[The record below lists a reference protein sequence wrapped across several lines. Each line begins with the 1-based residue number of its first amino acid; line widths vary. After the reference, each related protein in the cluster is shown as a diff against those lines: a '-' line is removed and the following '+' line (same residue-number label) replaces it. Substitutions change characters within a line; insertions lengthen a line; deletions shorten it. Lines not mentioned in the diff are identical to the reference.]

1 MKLNTI
7 NTLVLANGMR
17 VVHVPSQGTGMV
29 YVNML
34 YGVGARNED
43 FEHTGIAHLL
53 EHLMFD
59 GTKAVPSFDE
69 PLERAGG
76 ENNAYTN
83 NDVTCYY
90 ISLPKQNAEL
100 AFWLESDRMRNIAFN
115 KKKVDVQRQV
125 VIEEFKQT
133 TLNRPYGDVSR
144 ILRAMAYKV
153 HPYRWSTIGR
163 CFAHIAD
170 TPVSV
175 IRSFYNRFYAPDNA
189 VLSVVGDIPFEQVEE
204 WCRKWFA
211 PIPESGFVKPQL
223 PVEPRQTRQRRKTVC
238 RNVPENALY
247 MGFHMGGRMD
257 ADYYPCDVISDILS
271 NGYSG
276 RLLVRLVKEKRLF
289 SKIDAFISG
298 CEDAGM
304 FWIYSRVPDGVAM
317 EDAEAALWA
326 ELEQLKRELVPAE
339 ELEKVRNRFES
350 DFTFRNLSGENLG
363 SNVALAAMRGNL
375 DSHFKEPEMYS
386 AVTACDV
393 RSAAKE
399 LFRKGN
405 SVVLYYLKTE
415 NARSGFRK
423 DGVVKA

>member
-1 MKLNTI
+1 MVTPEMNI
-7 NTLVLANGMR
+7 ATLDNGLR
-17 VVHVPSQGTGMV
+17 VVHIPADGAAMV
-29 YVNML
+29 FVNLL

-53 EHLMFD
+53 EHLMFE

-100 AFWLESDRMRNIAFN
+100 AFWMESDRMRNITFE

-133 TLNRPYGDVSR
+133 TLNRPYGDVSS
-144 ILRAMAYKV
+144 ILRSMAYKV

-175 IRSFYNRFYAPDNA
+175 IRRFYDRYYAPDNA
-189 VLSVVGDIPFEQVEE
+189 VLSVVGDIPFEQVME
-204 WCRKWFA
+204 WSHKWFGTIPAKGA
-211 PIPESGFVKPQL
+211 PKAVLPQ
-223 PVEPRQTRQRRKTVC
+223 EPRQTRLRHRTVR

-247 MGFHMGGRMD
+247 MGFHMGSRTA
-257 ADYYPCDVISDILS
+257 ADYYPCDVISDVLS

-276 RLLVRLVKEKRLF
+276 RLQARLVKEKMLF

-298 CEDAGM
+298 SEDSGM
-304 FWIYSRVPDGVAM
+304 FWIYSRVPDGVSV
-317 EDAEAALWA
+317 EDAEVAVWA
-326 ELEQLKRELVPAE
+326 ELEQLKSELVPQA

-350 DFTFRNLSGENLG
+350 EFTFRNLSGENLG
-363 SNVALAAMRGNL
+363 GNVALAVLRG
-375 DSHFKEPEMYS
+375 DVDTHFREPEYYR
-386 AVTACDV
+386 AVTAEAL

-405 SVVLYYLKTE
+405 SVVLHYLK
-415 NARSGFRK
+415 R
-423 DGVVKA
+423 

>member
-1 MKLNTI
+1 MMIPAI
-7 NTLVLANGMR
+7 NSATLDNGLR
-17 VVHVPSQGTGMV
+17 VVHIPSDGAAMV
-29 YVNML
+29 FVNLL

-53 EHLMFD
+53 EHLMFE

-100 AFWLESDRMRNIAFN
+100 AFWMESDRMRNITFE

-133 TLNRPYGDVSR
+133 TLNRPYGDVSS
-144 ILRAMAYKV
+144 ILRSMAYKV

-175 IRSFYNRFYAPDNA
+175 IRRFYDRYYAPDNA
-189 VLSVVGDIPFEQVEE
+189 VLSVVGDIPFEQVME
-204 WCRKWFA
+204 WSRKWFGGIPAKGA
-211 PIPESGFVKPQL
+211 PKTELPQ
-223 PVEPRQTRQRRKTVC
+223 EPRQTRQRRKTVH

-247 MGFHMGGRMD
+247 MGFHMGSRTG
-257 ADYYPCDVISDILS
+257 ADYYPSDVISDVLS

-276 RLLVRLVKEKRLF
+276 RLQARLVKEKRFF
-289 SKIDAFISG
+289 SKIDAFLSG
-298 CEDAGM
+298 SEDAGM
-304 FWIYSRVPDGVAM
+304 FWIYSRVPDGVAV
-317 EDAEAALWA
+317 EDAEAAVWA
-326 ELEQLKRELVPAE
+326 ELEQLKSELVPQE

-350 DFTFRNLSGENLG
+350 EFTFRNLSGENLG
-363 SNVALAAMRGNL
+363 GNVALAVLRG
-375 DSHFKEPEMYS
+375 DIDTHFCEPEYYR
-386 AVTACDV
+386 AVTAEAL

-405 SVVLYYLKTE
+405 SVVLHYLK
-415 NARSGFRK
+415 A
-423 DGVVKA
+423 